1 MNTGVDFLFFP
12 QTKFTSLLTVWF
24 IWKQYLFIKGTKK
37 PWEVEF
43 EEGLHMRV
51 TVSRHFS
58 SNQLPRD
65 AKELFKGELIRSFSI
80 YWLLQ
85 ALAKLVLAY
94 NNPVR

>member
-1 MNTGVDFLFFP
+1 
-12 QTKFTSLLTVWF
+12 
-24 IWKQYLFIKGTKK
+24 
-37 PWEVEF
+37 
-43 EEGLHMRV
+43 MRV